1 MVFHKVKAKSWGK
14 QQEDRLFYRPE
25 GLTAVCP
32 SGLEAGL
39 GGILG
44 GSMGSWVKGS
54 YKVN

>member
-39 GGILG
+39 VGILG
-44 GSMGSWVKGS
+44 GAMGSWVKGS